1 MNFLPHDFGGAAADR
16 PEAQVR
22 RGTLARRLILAVTA
36 LLVPL
41 VVATLVGVVMFR
53 SSIGSLEDFQRESV
67 DETARVVEA
76 RNLLALADDVGEQYV
91 EAHDAVAGEEF
102 RSIGRRL
109 TGSLDGL
116 SDLSSEQEMAIIAKV
131 RARWAKIDSELNEA
145 ANIPLGDATD
155 TALDPFHDDIDDALS
170 MLADL
175 NELRGVEIAD
185 EIATMRRNV
194 QLQLLFGLVLL
205 GVGIASAS
213 LLARWARRTI
223 TDRLGLLEGAAL
235 RIGSDDL
242 SHRIDVG
249 GDDELSR
256 VGDAFNTMAGT
267 LERSRID
274 LQRQAYHDPLT
285 GLANRELFMQRID
298 HAKDRARRRGE
309 PFSVLYLDLD
319 GFKFVNDSRG
329 HHVGDEVLQVAA
341 TRMAACLR
349 TEDTLARLGGD
360 EFGVLLEETGA
371 AAAAKVVDRLVH
383 AVGDTPFTEHDLPI
397 GVSVGITT
405 GGTHDD
411 IDQLLREADTAMY
424 SAKANGGSAWQAF
437 DPVAHLDGVK
447 TQSMRAELQRA
458 VEQHEF
464 VVHYQPVVRLETGAV
479 EAVEA
484 LVRWQHPERGLL
496 PPEAFLDAA
505 AATGH
510 VLFIDNWVMH
520 EACRQVKA
528 WQTSV
533 PGAAGLSACVNFSG
547 SQFRHPGLAGSV
559 ADALRASGL
568 RAQDLVVELTERSLV
583 HDVEAAATEL
593 QQLRKLGVRIA
604 LDDFGTGYSSMSHLL
619 RFPVDIIKVDRSF
632 VSEMDNGG
640 QGSDLAQ
647 ALVTFGRTM
656 GLQTVGEGI
665 EQPHQLGLLRS
676 VHCELGQGYLFA
688 EPSDADQLG
697 EILSRSLTIVPEQSA
712 TCSPSRR
719 TPTTSARS

>member
-1 MNFLPHDFGGAAADR
+1 MNLLRRDFGGAGADR

-41 VVATLVGVVMFR
+41 VVVTLVGIAMFR
-53 SSIGSLEDFQRESV
+53 SSISSLEDFRRESV

-76 RNLLALADDVGEQYV
+76 RDLLSRADDVGEQYV
-91 EAHDAVAGEEF
+91 EAHDAAAGKEF

-109 TGSLDGL
+109 IGSLDGL
-116 SDLSSEQEMAIIAKV
+116 SDLSSEQEMAIIAQV

-145 ANIPLGDATD
+145 TKIPLGDPTD
-155 TALDPFHDDIDDALS
+155 VALDPFHDDIDDALS
-170 MLADL
+170 VLADL
-175 NELRGVEIAD
+175 NELRVVQIAD

-194 QLQLLFGLVLL
+194 QFQLLFGLATL
-205 GVGIASAS
+205 GVGIAAAS
-213 LLARWARRTI
+213 LLARWARRSI
-223 TDRLGLLEGAAL
+223 TDRLGLLEGAAI

-242 SHRIDVG
+242 SHRIDIG

-256 VGDAFNTMAGT
+256 VGDAFNSMAST

-274 LQRQAYHDPLT
+274 LKHQAYHDPLT
-285 GLANRELFMQRID
+285 GLANRELFMQRIG
-298 HAKDRARRRGE
+298 HAKDRERRRNE

-360 EFGVLLEETGA
+360 EFGVLLEQTGA

-383 AVGDTPFTEHDLPI
+383 AVGDTPVAHDLSI
-397 GVSVGITT
+397 GVSVGSTT

-411 IDQLLREADTAMY
+411 IDRLLREADAAMY
-424 SAKANGGSAWQAF
+424 AAKANGGSTWQVF
-437 DPVAHLDGVK
+437 DPGAHLDGVT

-458 VEQHEF
+458 AEQHEF

-496 PPEAFLDAA
+496 PPAAFLDAA
-505 AATGH
+505 AATEH
-510 VLFIDNWVMH
+510 ILFIDNWVMH

-533 PGAAGLSACVNFSG
+533 PGAAGLSVCVNFSAC
-547 SQFRHPGLAGSV
+547 QLRHPGLASSV
-559 ADALRASGL
+559 AEALRASGL
-568 RAQDLVVELTERSLV
+568 RAQALVVELTEGSLV

-632 VSEMDNGG
+632 VSEMDDGG
-640 QGSDLAQ
+640 AGSDLAQ

-665 EQPHQLGLLRS
+665 EQPHQLDLLRS
-676 VHCELGQGYLFA
+676 VHCELGQGNLFA
-688 EPSDADQLG
+688 KPSDADQLG

-712 TCSPSRR
+712 TCSASRR
-719 TPTTSARS
+719 TPTSSARS

>member
-1 MNFLPHDFGGAAADR
+1 MNLLRRVGDAAADLR
-16 PEAQVR
+16 EAQVR

-36 LLVPL
+36 LLLPL
-41 VVATLVGVVMFR
+41 VVVTLVGVVMFR
-53 SSIGSLEDFQRESV
+53 SSISSLEEFQRESV

-76 RNLLALADDVGEQYV
+76 RDLLSLSDDVGEQYV
-91 EAHDAVAGEEF
+91 EAHDPVSGEEF

-109 TGSLDGL
+109 ISSLDGL
-116 SDLSSEQEMAIIAKV
+116 SDLSSEQEIAIIAKV
-131 RARWAKIDSELNEA
+131 RARWVKIDSELNEA
-145 ANIPLGDATD
+145 AKIPLGDD
-155 TALDPFHDDIDDALS
+155 TGPALDPFHDDIDEALS
-170 MLADL
+170 LLADL

-185 EIATMRRNV
+185 EIATMRRSE
-194 QLQLLFGLVLL
+194 QLQLLFGLAML
-205 GVGIASAS
+205 GVGIASAF
-213 LLARWARRTI
+213 LLARWARRAI
-223 TDRLGLLEGAAL
+223 TGRLGLLEGGAV

-242 SHRIDVG
+242 SHRVDVG
-249 GDDELSR
+249 GDDELTR
-256 VGDAFNTMAGT
+256 VGDAFNTMAGR
-267 LERSRID
+267 LERSRTD
-274 LQRQAYHDPLT
+274 LERQAYHDPLT
-285 GLANRELFMQRID
+285 GLANRELFMDRIG
-298 HAKDRARRRGE
+298 HEKDRARRRGE

-319 GFKFVNDSRG
+319 GFKVVNDSRG

-349 TEDTLARLGGD
+349 PEDTLARLGGD

-371 AAAAKVVDRLVH
+371 AAAAEVADRLVH
-383 AVGDTPFTEHDLPI
+383 AVGDTPFAGHDLSI

-405 GGTHDD
+405 GGTDD
-411 IDQLLREADTAMY
+411 DVDRLLREADAAMY
-424 SAKANGGSAWQAF
+424 SAKANGGSAWRAF
-437 DPVAHLDGVK
+437 DPVAHLDGVR
-447 TQSMRAELQRA
+447 TQSVRAELQRA
-458 VEQHEF
+458 AEQHEF

-496 PPEAFLDAA
+496 PPAAFLDAA

-510 VLFIDNWVMH
+510 ILFIDNWVMH

-533 PGAAGLSACVNFSG
+533 PGAAGLSAYVNFSA
-547 SQFRHPGLAGSV
+547 SQLRHPGLASSV

-568 RAQDLVVELTERSLV
+568 RAQDLVVELTEGAIVDDL
-583 HDVEAAATEL
+583 EAAATEL

-632 VSEMDNGG
+632 VSQMDDGG
-640 QGSDLAQ
+640 QGSNLAQ

-656 GLQTVGEGI
+656 GFQTIGEGI
-665 EQPHQLGLLRS
+665 EEPHQLGLLRS

-688 EPSDADQLG
+688 NPSDADQLG
-697 EILSRSLTIVPEQSA
+697 EILSRSLTIDPEQSA
-712 TCSPSRR
+712 TYSPSRR
-719 TPTTSARS
+719 TPTSSARS